1 MFDQHMTQAYIKY
14 DPVSDTKELTKL
26 FYDMTEEIWSDLS
39 FGDQTYLNVYMQRP
53 EDLMCK
59 RDI

>member
-26 FYDMTEEIWSDLS
+26 LDAL
-39 FGDQTYLNVYMQRP
+39 YLLNNR
-53 EDLMCK
+53 
-59 RDI
+59 